1 MKKGQPLFL
10 IDKRPYQA
18 TVDQAKAELA
28 RAEAQLKRLNADFAR
43 AERLL
48 PMKTISQEEF
58 DRIAGERAQA
68 AAEVEARQA
77 AVNAA
82 DLDLHFCAIAS
93 PIDGRIS
100 RKLVTEGNLV
110 SADQTLLTTIVT
122 IEPIYAYFDVDEP
135 TVLHI
140 RQMIREGQMVDRKV
154 IQPPVNLGLDIET
167 GFPHH
172 GVIDFVENRI
182 DPNTGTLKVRAI
194 FANKDQVLSPGL
206 HAHIEFPF
214 GKPHKALLIADRAIG
229 TSQGQK
235 YVYLVDDKNQ
245 VVERPV
251 KLGLLRDHLREV
263 TSGLEPG
270 DRVIVNG
277 LQRVRPGVTVDPKPA
292 EPAAKTASKT
302 AT

>member
-1 MKKGQPLFL
+1 MTFAVVAAGCGQPANPMPVARAPVVTVSTPVEEEVVDKLYNEGYTAAVSTVDVRARVSGYLSAVYFTDGEDVKKGQPLFL

-110 SADQTLLTTIVT
+110 GGRSDAAHNHCHDQADL
-122 IEPIYAYFDVDEP
+122 
-135 TVLHI
+135 
-140 RQMIREGQMVDRKV
+140 R
-154 IQPPVNLGLDIET
+154 
-167 GFPHH
+167 
-172 GVIDFVENRI
+172 
-182 DPNTGTLKVRAI
+182 
-194 FANKDQVLSPGL
+194 
-206 HAHIEFPF
+206 
-214 GKPHKALLIADRAIG
+214 
-229 TSQGQK
+229 
-235 YVYLVDDKNQ
+235 
-245 VVERPV
+245 
-251 KLGLLRDHLREV
+251 LLRR
-263 TSGLEPG
+263 
-270 DRVIVNG
+270 
-277 LQRVRPGVTVDPKPA
+277 
-292 EPAAKTASKT
+292 
-302 AT
+302 